1 MEKFI
6 NYISFNLIP
15 KHVLM
20 KAPKKKNHINYAIR
34 HRAKSLRTLYLE
46 KSIEHLYAIHAKS
59 KSFFVIQKPIVKHM
73 ITICIPKLL

>member
-46 KSIEHLYAIHAKS
+46 KSIELICNSCKKQKLFCNTEAYS
-59 KSFFVIQKPIVKHM
+59 KTYDHYM
-73 ITICIPKLL
+73 YT